1 MGLRGGNAWPNT
13 GPNTW
18 NPVGW
23 LEGWGRAGLCPF
35 QPVPARTAPRGSTPL
50 RLPSPSPQI
59 LTLTLARPDGSKKA
73 YVRLTT
79 DYDALDVAN
88 KIGII

>member
-1 MGLRGGNAWPNT
+1 MRGRTQGRT
-13 GPNTW
+13 HGIRS
-18 NPVGW
+18 VGW
-23 LEGWGRAGLCPF
+23 RDGVGRGSALS
-35 QPVPARTAPRGSTPL
+35 QPVPTRTAPRGSTPL

-59 LTLTLARPDGSKKA
+59 LTLTLSLARPDGSKKA